1 MYLDDWADFI
11 DEAGGRRIDRGSRK
25 PSGPTVVC
33 AEDVTFKYPSADHPA
48 VSGVS
53 LEVRRGEV
61 LALVGENSSGKTTPS
76 KLLSSLYPFE
86 ELQREAKAARVR
98 KREGHANAG
107 EGQDAVKRR
116 TLLGGAAISVSA
128 AAEPWGRLAFALS
141 KGSKIDSSSAVALID
156 RAAELHV
163 QELNLSAR
171 RLQSTVE
178 AHLDAITAALPRA
191 GEHERAL
198 AIAAGETA
206 ALAGWVAWDL
216 GEHDRAD
223 AYYRVTSQCAATA
236 GHPPLRALALT
247 YASYGAS
254 SPKAKLEFLSQAAND
269 VRGRGNATAAAW
281 VLGRHAEEAAAVG
294 DETGALRAL
303 ERARFAYDFADH
315 TSEQAWVRFVTP
327 YRMDS
332 LALSVY
338 GQLGRP
344 ELTVT
349 ADTAVGRL
357 GDELSDGGVVVLGDL
372 ASALLRGGDVDQG
385 VYVSR
390 QFAAAAQAK
399 PNTMGKE
406 RAATI
411 AASLPDSERELGL
424 HLRQFAS

>member
-1 MYLDDWADFI
+1 M
-11 DEAGGRRIDRGSRK
+11 
-25 PSGPTVVC
+25 
-33 AEDVTFKYPSADHPA
+33 
-48 VSGVS
+48 
-53 LEVRRGEV
+53 
-61 LALVGENSSGKTTPS
+61 
-76 KLLSSLYPFE
+76 
-86 ELQREAKAARVR
+86 
-98 KREGHANAG
+98 
-107 EGQDAVKRR
+107 
-116 TLLGGAAISVSA
+116 
-128 AAEPWGRLAFALS
+128 
-141 KGSKIDSSSAVALID
+141 
-156 RAAELHV
+156 
-163 QELNLSAR
+163 
-171 RLQSTVE
+171 
-178 AHLDAITAALPRA
+178 
-191 GEHERAL
+191 
-198 AIAAGETA
+198 
-206 ALAGWVAWDL
+206 
-216 GEHDRAD
+216 
-223 AYYRVTSQCAATA
+223 
-236 GHPPLRALALT
+236 
-247 YASYGAS
+247 
-254 SPKAKLEFLSQAAND
+254 EFLSQAAND
-269 VRGRGNATAAAW
+269 VRGHGNATAAAW

-411 AASLPDSERELGL
+411 AASLPDSEQELGL

>member
-1 MYLDDWADFI
+1 MIGFRPPTEVTLMPDPFADLLLRLRQ
-11 DEAGGRRIDRGSRK
+11 DSGRTQEEQAEAIN
-25 PSGPTVVC
+25 
-33 AEDVTFKYPSADHPA
+33 A
-48 VSGVS
+48 VSGRDT
-53 LEVRRGEV
+53 LTRREISRY
-61 LALVGENSSGKTTPS
+61 ENFENIPTNHTIGHIAAACGV
-76 KLLSSLYPFE
+76 PFE

-107 EGQDAVKRR
+107 EDQDAVKRR

-269 VRGRGNATAAAW
+269 VRGHGNATAAAW

>member
-1 MYLDDWADFI
+1 MK
-11 DEAGGRRIDRGSRK
+11 RR
-25 PSGPTVVC
+25 
-33 AEDVTFKYPSADHPA
+33 
-48 VSGVS
+48 
-53 LEVRRGEV
+53 
-61 LALVGENSSGKTTPS
+61 
-76 KLLSSLYPFE
+76 KLLGS
-86 ELQREAKAARVR
+86 
-98 KREGHANAG
+98 
-107 EGQDAVKRR
+107 
-116 TLLGGAAISVSA
+116 AAIGVSA

-141 KGSKIDSSSAVALID
+141 KGSRIDTPAAIALIN
-156 RAAELHV
+156 RAADLHV

-178 AHLDAITAALPRA
+178 SHLDAITAALPHA

-198 AIAAGETA
+198 TIAAGETA

-216 GEHDRAD
+216 GEYDKAG
-223 AYYRVTSQCAATA
+223 AYYNVTTECAAKA

-254 SPKAKLEFLSQAAND
+254 TPKRKLELLSQASQD
-269 VRGRGNATAAAW
+269 VRGHGNATAAAW
-281 VLGRHAEEAAAVG
+281 VLGRRAEESAAVG

-303 ERARFAYDFADH
+303 DRARFAYDFADH

-338 GQLGRP
+338 GQLGRS
-344 ELTVT
+344 ELTAT
-349 ADTAVGRL
+349 ADTAVDRL
-357 GDELSDGGVVVLGDL
+357 GDELPDGGVVVLGDL
-372 ASALLRGGDVDQG
+372 AAALLCGGDVEQG

-390 QFAAAAQAK
+390 QFTAASQAK

-406 RAATI
+406 RAAKI
-411 AASLPDSERELGL
+411 AAWLPDSERELAH

>member
-1 MYLDDWADFI
+1 MPDPFADLLLRLRQ
-11 DEAGGRRIDRGSRK
+11 EAGR
-25 PSGPTVVC
+25 TQ
-33 AEDVTFKYPSADHPA
+33 EEQADAINA
-48 VSGVS
+48 VSGRDTMT
-53 LEVRRGEV
+53 RREISRY
-61 LALVGENSSGKTTPS
+61 ENFENVPTNHTISHIAAAFGV
-76 KLLSSLYPFE
+76 PFE
-86 ELQREAKAARVR
+86 ELQREAKAARAR
-98 KREGHANAG
+98 KRKGHANA
-107 EGQDAVKRR
+107 EEDQDDVKRR
-116 TLLGGAAISVSA
+116 TLLGGVAVGVSA

-141 KGSKIDSSSAVALID
+141 KGSKIDSPSAVALLD
-156 RAAELHV
+156 RTAELHV
-163 QELNLSAR
+163 QELNFSAR

-178 AHLDAITAALPRA
+178 SHLDAITAALPRA

-198 AIAAGETA
+198 TIAAGETA

-216 GEHDRAD
+216 GEHGKAD
-223 AYYRVTSQCAATA
+223 AYYKVTSQCATTA

-247 YASYGAS
+247 YSSYGAS
-254 SPKAKLEFLSQAAND
+254 TPKAKLEFLSQAASD
-269 VRGRGNATAAAW
+269 VRGHGNATAAAW
-281 VLGRHAEEAAAVG
+281 VLGRHAEEAAAAS
-294 DETGALRAL
+294 DEMGALRAL

-315 TSEQAWVRFVTP
+315 TNEQAWVRFVTP

-344 ELTVT
+344 ELTAA
-349 ADTAVGRL
+349 ADTAVDRL
-357 GDELSDGGVVVLGDL
+357 GDELPDGGVVVLGDL

-411 AASLPDSERELGL
+411 AASLPDNEQELSL

>member
-1 MYLDDWADFI
+1 MSDPFADLLLRLRQ
-11 DEAGGRRIDRGSRK
+11 DAGR
-25 PSGPTVVC
+25 TQ
-33 AEDVTFKYPSADHPA
+33 EEQADAINA
-48 VSGVS
+48 VSGRDTMT
-53 LEVRRGEV
+53 RREISRY
-61 LALVGENSSGKTTPS
+61 ENFENVPTNHTIGHIAAACGV
-76 KLLSSLYPFE
+76 PFE
-86 ELQREAKAARVR
+86 ELQREAKAARAR
-98 KREGHANAG
+98 KRKGHASAG

-116 TLLGGAAISVSA
+116 TLLGGAAIGVSA
-128 AAEPWGRLAFALS
+128 AAEPWGRLAFALN
-141 KGSKIDSSSAVALID
+141 KGSKIDSSAAAALID

-178 AHLDAITAALPRA
+178 SHLDAITAALPRA
-191 GEHERAL
+191 SEHERAL
-198 AIAAGETA
+198 TIAAGETA

-216 GEHDRAD
+216 GEHDKAD
-223 AYYRVTSQCAATA
+223 AYYKVTSQCAATA

-254 SPKAKLEFLSQAAND
+254 TPKARLELLSQAASD
-269 VRGRGNATAAAW
+269 VRGYGNATAAAW
-281 VLGRHAEEAAAVG
+281 VLGRQAEEAAAAG

-338 GQLGRP
+338 GQLKRP
-344 ELTVT
+344 ELTPT
-349 ADTAVGRL
+349 ADTAVDRL
-357 GDELSDGGVVVLGDL
+357 GEELPGGGVVVLGDL

-411 AASLPDSERELGL
+411 AASLPDSEQELAL
-424 HLRQFAS
+424 HLLQFAS